1 MLRGVGHGVLVA
13 ARTRAGEGEGGDGHG
28 GADFLPKHG
37 RAKSVRTSLI
47 LILKSPYGIAVI
59 IAVLLNALIPF
70 EKDEDEEEA
79 SKPKE
84 VELTNEA

>member
-1 MLRGVGHGVLVA
+1 M
-13 ARTRAGEGEGGDGHG
+13 
-28 GADFLPKHG
+28 
-37 RAKSVRTSLI
+37 RTSLI
-47 LILKSPYGIAVI
+47 LILKSPYGIAVL
-59 IAVLLNALIPF
+59 IAALLNALIPF